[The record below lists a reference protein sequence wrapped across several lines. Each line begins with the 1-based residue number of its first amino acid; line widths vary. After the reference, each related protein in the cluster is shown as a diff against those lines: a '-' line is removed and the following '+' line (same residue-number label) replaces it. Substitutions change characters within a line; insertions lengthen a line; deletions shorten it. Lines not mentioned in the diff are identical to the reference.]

1 MNFKQSRIQSKES
14 YGGHYVKIHHYKG
27 KNSPRR
33 QNNPIYIYMFNN
45 RASAEWQISKIGLSK
60 IYSVYITQNE
70 LKHSGYFMKMNN
82 CILLIILY

>member
-33 QNNPIYIYMFNN
+33 QNNPIYIY
-45 RASAEWQISKIGLSK
+45 
-60 IYSVYITQNE
+60 IYICLTTEHQQND
-70 LKHSGYFMKMNN
+70 KFPK
-82 CILLIILY
+82 